1 MKPLEIKESK
11 ERRKERIHNSTS
23 LRTRIV
29 ESKKQYNRKRQKARD
44 RRSMEDQSK
53 NFFKGN

>member
-11 ERRKERIHNSTS
+11 ERRKERIRNSTS
-23 LRTRIV
+23 LCTRVV

-44 RRSMEDQSK
+44 RRSIED
-53 NFFKGN
+53 